1 MSLMTSR
8 VVREGRSFL
17 RGFEVVAVMAS
28 EMSDSNASSSSAS
41 SWRGGGGVG
50 GCLYQGVVEKHKK

>member
-8 VVREGRSFL
+8 AVREGRSFL
-17 RGFEVVAVMAS
+17 RGFELVAVMAS
-28 EMSDSNASSSSAS
+28 EMSDSNASSSS
-41 SWRGGGGVG
+41 SWRGGGGGVG

>member
-41 SWRGGGGVG
+41 SWRGGGVG